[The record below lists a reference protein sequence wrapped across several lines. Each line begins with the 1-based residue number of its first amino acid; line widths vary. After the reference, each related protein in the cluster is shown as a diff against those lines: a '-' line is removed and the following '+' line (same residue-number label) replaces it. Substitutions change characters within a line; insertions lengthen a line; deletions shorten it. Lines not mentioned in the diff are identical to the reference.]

1 MRSPARA
8 ALSPTGRAAR
18 SSSAGADLEQV
29 ADDEQVGEL
38 GDRARPGRG

>member
-8 ALSPTGRAAR
+8 AVSRPRAQR
-18 SSSAGADLEQV
+18 REQRRADLEQV